1 MILLSRKT
9 QWLLRNVE
17 QMFVFDYLKSNQ
29 NPPNGDEHSLVLRE
43 ARYNIFE
50 TVSQKHIRQYL
61 SLVIEC

>member
-1 MILLSRKT
+1 
-9 QWLLRNVE
+9 LLRNVE

-50 TVSQKHIRQYL
+50 TVSQKLIRQYI